1 MARYLM
7 LAISVNE
14 IGIRNASYRAL
25 GSLDRGQRKHMLEW
39 VSARANIAIP
49 VPPWRENRHTGV
61 EEGDPASFA
70 VEPVVA
76 VRR

>member
-1 MARYLM
+1 
-7 LAISVNE
+7 
-14 IGIRNASYRAL
+14 
-25 GSLDRGQRKHMLEW
+25 MLEW
-39 VSARANIAIP
+39 VPARANIAIP